1 MKESIKKSED
11 LNNELGVAFEKR
23 SGILISKI
31 LKKED
36 STYFNLKFSVAR
48 AIALIKQDLI
58 KELFKGGKK
67 EYDVYVKINDLV
79 LICDKY
85 LNEVKNTSDMPSNSN
100 NKDCETDSSE
110 FKKKIPNIQKKYC
123 SAKQNKCQTKVN
135 FSSNNSSISCKKDL
149 NSSINISH
157 INSGSNSDKND
168 FLKSNIISA
177 DEIIENK
184 EQNPTKNKNKAK
196 KEETDINKIT
206 SSELEEHEE
215 GDTTSI
221 ISKKRKSNN
230 ELNGEID
237 IIIADVTK
245 KDFEKLIKEENNKYY
260 LTNKKA
266 NLPDKFNII
275 IEACVNLGTQT
286 IEKKK
291 QINKYSILSRL
302 INELYSKNKEYVD
315 IYLSPFKKQNKNIL
329 SCPYFVF
336 IIATNS
342 SYDYFMTSAKKFL
355 EDEKKKYDYDLFIFY
370 IKFKLNEVNDLE
382 KNNKDFEKE
391 LEDLKA
397 TVNLLKAEIENLKKN
412 NNKNNNNMEKFS

>member
-11 LNNELGVAFEKR
+11 LNNELGVAFEKH

-168 FLKSNIISA
+168 FLKSNIIS

-245 KDFEKLIKEENNKYY
+245 KDFEKLIKEEDNKYY

-370 IKFKLNEVNDLE
+370 INFKLNEVNDLE